1 MTDFVVIGGG
11 SMGTAVAYLL
21 ANNPKNNVLIWLRNQ
36 NKVNAINSSNSNSEY
51 LPGLILPKNIAVT
64 ANLTDALGYS
74 DNLILAIPSHAIN
87 ALLSQIKKN
96 PLKKPKILSVIKGF
110 DHTSKKGISLTLS
123 KNLDIQLGKIAVL
136 SGPNFAAEL
145 VVNTPSI
152 MVIACKNEE
161 TISIF
166 KAALTST
173 STIVYSTDD
182 VSGVEIAAV
191 LKNIIA
197 IAMGIVDGLGFGA
210 NTRGAVFSVC
220 IREALE
226 IGTRI
231 FNAKQETILGPA
243 CLGDAITT
251 GFSSKSRNYLL
262 GLLLAKK
269 ASLGESE
276 SSFICEGKNNIRLVR
291 DLAAENHI
299 YVPITEF
306 VYQII
311 NGVNAYQA
319 FSDLWKKIATTIYC

>member
-1 MTDFVVIGGG
+1 
-11 SMGTAVAYLL
+11 
-21 ANNPKNNVLIWLRNQ
+21 
-36 NKVNAINSSNSNSEY
+36 
-51 LPGLILPKNIAVT
+51 
-64 ANLTDALGYS
+64 
-74 DNLILAIPSHAIN
+74 
-87 ALLSQIKKN
+87 
-96 PLKKPKILSVIKGF
+96 
-110 DHTSKKGISLTLS
+110 
-123 KNLDIQLGKIAVL
+123 
-136 SGPNFAAEL
+136 
-145 VVNTPSI
+145 